1 MSFLKKIDIEKSLHF
16 FSLPSGITALRLK
29 KRYRELIKLYHPDK
43 HPNELLWSTAMMQK
57 INEAYSILK
66 QASILKP
73 PVIYSEIR
81 DPFDPGRSTESG
93 DRLSP
98 LSVKEIESE
107 HSACDRLI
115 ENSVLTG
122 WLQRTPRDNFARG
135 LRNRIAKIVNLL
147 QTAGTDN
154 IFKNNKEPV
163 EIDFFS
169 TIFSVFLR
177 ATDFKKPGHFPSA
190 RNTTE
195 YFRHFTIANRYL
207 DSGVRQF
214 YRYRETGRLIK
225 YRNVPLS
232 YLDDS
237 IRLYSF
243 LLPEGKD
250 NSMQKIIKA
259 RIELARLFQIRTTNR
274 NLWNPWQQ
282 Y

>member
-1 MSFLKKIDIEKSLHF
+1 MSLLKKIDIEKSLNF
-16 FSLPSGITALRLK
+16 FSLKSGVTARRLK

-43 HPNELLWSTAMMQK
+43 HPNELSWSTAMMQK

-66 QASILKP
+66 QTSIPKP
-73 PVIYSEIR
+73 PVIYAESG
-81 DPFDPGRSTESG
+81 DPFVSYWSTESA
-93 DRLSP
+93 DHLAP
-98 LSVKEIESE
+98 LSIEEIESE
-107 HSACDRLI
+107 HAACDRLM

-147 QTAGTDN
+147 QTAEKNN
-154 IFKNNKEPV
+154 IFKDNKKPE

-177 ATDFKKPGHFPSA
+177 ATDFKRPGHFPSA
-190 RNTTE
+190 RNTTK

-232 YLDDS
+232 FLDDS

-243 LLPEGKD
+243 LIPEGKD

-259 RIELARLFQIRTTNR
+259 RIELARLFQVRTTNR
-274 NLWNPWQQ
+274 NLWNPWP
-282 Y
+282 